1 MKLSMS
7 VLITIVL
14 LLLSSWLNACSPSV
28 NSGPTPTS
36 GPISTPTGASEVPA
50 TTPATIPP
58 ASPREIVLEV
68 PQSGATISSP
78 VEVRGRVSVS
88 PFEST
93 LVCTIYDAQDQIIS
107 KTPVQVHAE
116 MGQPGPFAAS
126 IPFTVSS
133 SGPGKLE
140 IAEFSPKDG
149 SVVVSVTVDVMLTT
163 GQEGVATPRPDWQ
176 TFGSQVYRVTLQCP
190 ANWQP
195 IPGYDLRYGGTDGFF
210 QLSAMSGQ
218 GWTLY
223 QVCDSQ
229 AHHKL
234 LPYGSQ
240 PQIERVQIQGQEA
253 CLILPSADQP
263 ADMQGQAALVVPYSQ
278 PVQISGVVYQYLILW
293 ADREH
298 IREIGDTLRF
308 TLP

>member
-1 MKLSMS
+1 MTIRMS
-7 VLITIVL
+7 ALIAIVL
-14 LLLSSWLNACSPSV
+14 LSLSTWLGACSPTVSPE
-28 NSGPTPTS
+28 PTPTPVPIS
-36 GPISTPTGASEVPA
+36 ITVAGPIPPTE
-50 TTPATIPP
+50 PP
-58 ASPREIVLEV
+58 VLQREIVLEA
-68 PQSGATISSP
+68 PQNGATISSP
-78 VEVRGRVSVS
+78 IEVRGYVSVS

-93 LVCTIYDAQDQIIS
+93 LVCTIYDAQGQIIS
-107 KTPVQVHAE
+107 KMPVQVNAE

-133 SGPGKLE
+133 NGPGKLE
-140 IAEFSPKDG
+140 IAELSPKDG
-149 SVVVSVTVDVMLTT
+149 SVVVSVTVDVVLAT
-163 GQEGVATPRPDWQ
+163 GQAEGVATPRPDWQ

-190 ANWQP
+190 ATWQP

-210 QLSAMSGQ
+210 QLSAMDGQ

-223 QVCDSQ
+223 QVCNSQ

-240 PQIERVQIQGQEA
+240 PQLERTEVQGQEA

-263 ADMQGQAALVVPYSQ
+263 ADMQGQAALVVPYPQ
-278 PVQISGVVYQYLILW
+278 PVRIGETLYHYFILW
-293 ADREH
+293 ADKEH
-298 IREIGDTLRF
+298 IREISSTLRF